1 MKKRQLAT
9 ARPIYLATERNISY
23 YFFRKG
29 RVMPNAVPALDKVSV
44 ESVALT
50 KATLRAAE
58 RLGLKNRVLASIIGI
73 SEPTVSRMSRGTY
86 FLRGDEKSFELSTLF
101 VRLYRS
107 LDAIVGGDEKV
118 ARSWFTNENSA
129 LGDTPINL
137 VQKVS
142 GLIHVIQYLDSR
154 RARI

>member
-1 MKKRQLAT
+1 MPKT
-9 ARPIYLATERNISY
+9 AV
-23 YFFRKG
+23 RK
-29 RVMPNAVPALDKVSV
+29 AVSGPDKVTV

-58 RLGLKNRVLASIIGI
+58 KLGLKNRILASIIGV
-73 SEPTVSRMSRGTY
+73 SEPTVSRMSKGAY
-86 FLRGDEKSFELSTLF
+86 FLQPDEKSFELSALF

-118 ARSWFTNENSA
+118 AQSWFSNENSA

-137 VQKVS
+137 IRKVS

>member
-1 MKKRQLAT
+1 MQKPRTKTRMLSVA
-9 ARPIYLATERNISY
+9 
-23 YFFRKG
+23 
-29 RVMPNAVPALDKVSV
+29 DKASV

-58 RLGLKNRVLASIIGI
+58 KLGLKNRTLAIIIGV
-73 SEPTVSRMSRGTY
+73 SEPTVSRMGRGSY
-86 FLRGDEKSFELSTLF
+86 VLQPDEKSFELSALF

-107 LDAIVGGDEKV
+107 LDAITGGDEKV
-118 ARSWFTNENSA
+118 ARSWFGNENTA
-129 LGDTPINL
+129 LGDTPLNL

>member
-1 MKKRQLAT
+1 MPKT
-9 ARPIYLATERNISY
+9 AV
-23 YFFRKG
+23 RK
-29 RVMPNAVPALDKVSV
+29 AVSGPDKVAV

-58 RLGLKNRVLASIIGI
+58 KLGLKNRILASIIGV
-73 SEPTVSRMSRGTY
+73 SEPTVSRMSKGAY
-86 FLRGDEKSFELSTLF
+86 FLQPDEKSFELSALF

-118 ARSWFTNENSA
+118 AQSWFSNENFA

-137 VQKVS
+137 VRKVS

>member
-1 MKKRQLAT
+1 
-9 ARPIYLATERNISY
+9 
-23 YFFRKG
+23 
-29 RVMPNAVPALDKVSV
+29 MPNTASALAQASV

-50 KATLRAAE
+50 KATLRAAGK
-58 RLGLKNRVLASIIGI
+58 LGLKNRTLATVIGV

-86 FLRGDEKSFELSTLF
+86 FLQPGEKPFELSALF

-107 LDAIVGGDEKV
+107 LDAITGGDEKV
-118 ARSWFTNENSA
+118 ARSWFANDNTA
-129 LGDTPINL
+129 LGDTPISL

>member
-1 MKKRQLAT
+1 
-9 ARPIYLATERNISY
+9 
-23 YFFRKG
+23 
-29 RVMPNAVPALDKVSV
+29 MPNTASALDRASV

-50 KATLRAAE
+50 KATLRAAGK
-58 RLGLKNRVLASIIGI
+58 LGLKNRTLATVIGV
-73 SEPTVSRMSRGTY
+73 SEPTVSRMSRGRY
-86 FLRGDEKSFELSTLF
+86 FLQPDEKPFELSALF

-107 LDAIVGGDEKV
+107 LDAITGGDEKV
-118 ARSWFTNENSA
+118 ARSWINNENTA

>member
-1 MKKRQLAT
+1 
-9 ARPIYLATERNISY
+9 
-23 YFFRKG
+23 
-29 RVMPNAVPALDKVSV
+29 MPRAVPLARQASV

-58 RLGLKNRVLASIIGI
+58 KLGLKNRTLAIVIGV
-73 SEPTVSRMSRGTY
+73 SEPTVSRMNRGTY
-86 FLRGDEKSFELSTLF
+86 FLQPQEKSFELSALF

-107 LDAIVGGDEKV
+107 LDAITGGDEKV
-118 ARSWFTNENSA
+118 ARSWINNDNTA

>member
-1 MKKRQLAT
+1 MPKA
-9 ARPIYLATERNISY
+9 AM
-23 YFFRKG
+23 RK
-29 RVMPNAVPALDKVSV
+29 AVSGADKVTV
-44 ESVALT
+44 ESVSLT
-50 KATLRAAE
+50 KATLRAADK
-58 RLGLKNRVLASIIGI
+58 LGLKNRILASIIGV
-73 SEPTVSRMSRGTY
+73 SEPTVSRMSKGAY
-86 FLRGDEKSFELSTLF
+86 FLQPDEKSFELSALF

-118 ARSWFTNENSA
+118 AQSWFTNQNSA

-137 VQKVS
+137 VRKVS

>member
-1 MKKRQLAT
+1 MPKA
-9 ARPIYLATERNISY
+9 AM
-23 YFFRKG
+23 RK
-29 RVMPNAVPALDKVSV
+29 AVSGSDKVTV
-44 ESVALT
+44 ESVSLT
-50 KATLRAAE
+50 KATLRAADK
-58 RLGLKNRVLASIIGI
+58 LGLKNRILASIIGV
-73 SEPTVSRMSRGTY
+73 SEPTVSRMSKGAY
-86 FLRGDEKSFELSTLF
+86 FLQPDEKSFELSALF

-118 ARSWFTNENSA
+118 AQSWFTNQNSA

-137 VQKVS
+137 VRKVS

>member
-1 MKKRQLAT
+1 MPKA
-9 ARPIYLATERNISY
+9 AM
-23 YFFRKG
+23 RK
-29 RVMPNAVPALDKVSV
+29 AVSGPDKVTV
-44 ESVALT
+44 ESAALT

-58 RLGLKNRVLASIIGI
+58 KLGLKNRILASIIGV
-73 SEPTVSRMSRGTY
+73 SEPTVSRMSKGAY
-86 FLRGDEKSFELSTLF
+86 FLQPDEKSFELSALF

-118 ARSWFTNENSA
+118 AQSWFSNENSA

-137 VQKVS
+137 VRKVS

>member
-1 MKKRQLAT
+1 
-9 ARPIYLATERNISY
+9 
-23 YFFRKG
+23 
-29 RVMPNAVPALDKVSV
+29 MPKAVPAPKANV

-58 RLGLKNRVLASIIGI
+58 KLGLKNRILAGIIGI
-73 SEPTVSRMSRGTY
+73 SEPTVSRMGRGAY
-86 FLRGDEKSFELSTLF
+86 FLQPGEKSFELSALF

-118 ARSWFTNENSA
+118 ARSWFGNPNSA
-129 LGDTPINL
+129 LGDTPVNL

>member
-1 MKKRQLAT
+1 
-9 ARPIYLATERNISY
+9 
-23 YFFRKG
+23 
-29 RVMPNAVPALDKVSV
+29 MPKSAMPKPVSVPDKVTV
-44 ESVALT
+44 ESIALT

-58 RLGLKNRVLASIIGI
+58 KLGLKNRVLASVIGI
-73 SEPTVSRMSRGTY
+73 SEPTVSRMSRGAY
-86 FLRGDEKSFELSTLF
+86 FLQPDEKSFELGALF

-129 LGDTPINL
+129 LGYTPINL

>member
-1 MKKRQLAT
+1 MPKA
-9 ARPIYLATERNISY
+9 AM
-23 YFFRKG
+23 RK
-29 RVMPNAVPALDKVSV
+29 AVSGPDKVTV

-58 RLGLKNRVLASIIGI
+58 KLGLKNRILASIIGV
-73 SEPTVSRMSRGTY
+73 SEPTVSRMSKGAY
-86 FLRGDEKSFELSTLF
+86 FLQPDEKSFELSALF

-118 ARSWFTNENSA
+118 AQSWFTNQNSA

-137 VQKVS
+137 VRKVS

>member
-1 MKKRQLAT
+1 
-9 ARPIYLATERNISY
+9 
-23 YFFRKG
+23 
-29 RVMPNAVPALDKVSV
+29 MPRAVSAPAEASV

-58 RLGLKNRVLASIIGI
+58 KLGLKNRTLAGIIGI
-73 SEPTVSRMSRGTY
+73 SEPTVSRMNRGTY
-86 FLRGDEKSFELSTLF
+86 LLQPDEKPFELSALF

-118 ARSWFTNENSA
+118 ARNWFNNENSA
-129 LGDTPINL
+129 LGDTPIHL

>member
-1 MKKRQLAT
+1 MSRAARLAHQ
-9 ARPIYLATERNISY
+9 ASI
-23 YFFRKG
+23 
-29 RVMPNAVPALDKVSV
+29 

-58 RLGLKNRVLASIIGI
+58 KLGLKNRALATVIGV
-73 SEPTVSRMSRGTY
+73 SEPTVSRMNRGTY
-86 FLRGDEKSFELSTLF
+86 FLQPQEKSFELSALF

-107 LDAIVGGDEKV
+107 LDAITGGDEKV
-118 ARSWFTNENSA
+118 ARSWFSNENTA
-129 LGDTPINL
+129 LGDTPVKL